1 MDELP
6 HRETVLEP
14 VGKDDVLDN
23 LRCEAVS
30 CSTPEGCQP
39 KLGIHIHLRLF
50 QKALPRMVKLANERK
65 VQLRLP
71 FLNKGQL
78 HRTEIISSREQ
89 RDWTPNEEVVV
100 ILPVPKRK
108 LSLHQSVVL

>member
-1 MDELP
+1 MDKLP
-6 HRETVLEP
+6 HCQTVLEP
-14 VGKDDVLDN
+14 VGEDDVLDN
-23 LRCEAVS
+23 LRCESMAG
-30 CSTPEGCQP
+30 TAPESGQT

-50 QKALPRMVKLANERK
+50 QQALPGMIKLANKRK
-65 VQLRLP
+65 IQLRLP

-89 RDWTPNEEVVV
+89 RDWTPNEKVVV
-100 ILPVPKRK
+100 ILPIPKRK